1 MTATT
6 TTTTGR
12 LEAELRMEGQTYTAP
27 EGSGAPD
34 RTLYRP
40 HGVYLQNDGVWH
52 YWIER
57 DREYELHH
65 DDLGWV
71 VGCTSWP
78 PSVHTY
84 RLALGG
90 GFTTRLPLA
99 DGSAPLNPAAKYT
112 IRGDGARWVLRE
124 H

>member
-1 MTATT
+1 LTATA

-12 LEAELRMEGQTYTAP
+12 LVGELRLEGQNYTAP

-57 DREYELHH
+57 DREYELHR
-65 DDLGWV
+65 DAQGWV
-71 VGCTSWP
+71 VTCASWP

-84 RLALGG
+84 RLATGG
-90 GFTTRLPLA
+90 AFTTWLPLA
-99 DGSAPLNPAAKYT
+99 SGFAALDATRRYA
-112 IRGDGARWVLRE
+112 IRGGDAWELRE
-124 H
+124 L

>member
-1 MTATT
+1 MTATATT
-6 TTTTGR
+6 TTSR
-12 LEAELRMEGQTYTAP
+12 LVGELRLEGQTYSAP

-57 DREYELHH
+57 DREYELHR
-65 DDLGWV
+65 DELGWV
-71 VGCTSWP
+71 VTCASWP

-84 RLALGG
+84 RLASGG
-90 GFTTRLPLA
+90 AFVNRLPLA
-99 DGSAPLNPAAKYT
+99 GGGAKLDPARRYA
-112 IRGDGARWVLRE
+112 IRTGKGWELRE
-124 H
+124 L